1 MAKFCGKCG
10 AKLDETT
17 GLCPKCGADKLKIQD
32 NKSGSDDLP
41 KSQQEIA
48 PVLEK
53 SLNKKEIRK
62 LRKTEKRDAKKSK
75 KKEKCAQWSTG
86 KKIRRFFLKL
96 ALIILFLFIVVTGI
110 VCGLS
115 YFGFIQ
121 SPAIINV
128 VEKLGIEHE
137 SNMAK
142 LFEDFA
148 NEYQVISENED
159 GTYTIEIIAPDF
171 ASILQKEIESNPTLT
186 LNAETIKGLIER
198 YPDLK
203 KSYEFTVASKKKT
216 DVQMA
221 FLQQVSYD
229 LMGSAIMDTS
239 ITEPQKQEVAE

>member
-10 AKLDETT
+10 AKLDDTT
-17 GLCPKCGADKLKIQD
+17 GLCPNCDADKLKEQSD
-32 NKSGSDDLP
+32 KSEPVDVA
-41 KSQQEIA
+41 KSTQETA
-48 PVLEK
+48 PTSEK
-53 SLNKKEIRK
+53 PLSKKE
-62 LRKTEKRDAKKSK
+62 AKKKRKADKKAK
-75 KKEKCAQWSTG
+75 KKEKRAQWSAG
-86 KKIRRFFLKL
+86 KKARRFFLKL
-96 ALIILFLFIVVTGI
+96 ALIILFLLIVATGI
-110 VCGLS
+110 VSGLS

-137 SNMAK
+137 SNMEN

-148 NEYQVISENED
+148 NEYQVIAENED

-171 ASILQKEIESNPTLT
+171 ASILQKEIESNPTST
-186 LNAETIKGLIER
+186 LNSETIKGLIER

-216 DVQMA
+216 DIQMA

-229 LMGSAIMDTS
+229 LMVSAIMDVS